1 MFIMDQQQLQSL
13 LSGLCDHVYFQPP
26 ANVQIEYPAIVY
38 KRDDLDTKF
47 AENRP
52 YTIDTRYQVQV
63 IDRSPEGEITYLVAQ
78 LPKTSFLRNFVI
90 ENLHHDVFLLYA

>member
-1 MFIMDQQQLQSL
+1 MDQQQLQSL
-13 LSGLCDHVYFQPP
+13 LSELCDHVYFQPP
-26 ANVQIEYPAIVY
+26 TNVQMEYPAIVY

-63 IDRSPEGEITYLVAQ
+63 IDRDPEGTITYLVAQ

-90 ENLHHDVFLLYA
+90 EGLHHDVFLLYA

>member
-1 MFIMDQQQLQSL
+1 MDQQQLQSL
-13 LSGLCDHVYFQPP
+13 LSGLCDNVYFQPP
-26 ANVQIEYPAIVY
+26 TNVQMQYPAIVY

-63 IDRSPEGEITYLVAQ
+63 IDPDPEGTITYLVAQ

>member
-1 MFIMDQQQLQSL
+1 MDQQQLQSI

-52 YTIDTRYQVQV
+52 YTIDIRYQVQV

>member
-1 MFIMDQQQLQSL
+1 MDQSQLQSL

-26 ANVQIEYPAIVY
+26 TNLQMEYPAIVY

-63 IDRSPEGEITYLVAQ
+63 IDPDPEGTITYLVAQ

>member
-1 MFIMDQQQLQSL
+1 MDQQQLQSV